1 MGILMGLGSMV
12 FWGVAIF
19 LAAIANRKFENVVVL
34 FWMQV
39 FGFLLGIIYFLYRFP
54 SFLYLNLISSYLPQ
68 LITIALLQLFAY
80 LSFYAGLKKGQV
92 SLVSSVGASWGLLTA
107 ILGVFFLQ
115 ETLRFNQIAAIILII
130 SGIVL
135 ASTNIKE
142 ILSNKKI
149 KLLGGV
155 KEGLMAMLGW
165 GISLFL
171 LASLSKVL
179 GWFLPAL
186 IFRFLL
192 LLFLSVYIVISK
204 KDFIPAKV
212 KFPLWLLLF
221 IGVFDMLAFFAFSL
235 GTSGSSASIV
245 APIGSAYTLVTIA
258 LARIFLKEK
267 LNLNQTI
274 GICGIITGL
283 ILISV

>member
-34 FWMQV
+34 FWMQF
-39 FGFLLGIIYFLYRFP
+39 FGFLLGTVYFLFSLHSININQIAPYIP
-54 SFLYLNLISSYLPQ
+54 HLIA
-68 LITIALLQLFAY
+68 IALLQLFAY

-92 SLVSSVGASWGLLTA
+92 SLVSSIGASWGLLAA
-107 ILGVFFLQ
+107 ILGIIILH
-115 ETLRFNQIAAIILII
+115 ETLRFNQVIGIFLIVA
-130 SGIVL
+130 GIVL

-142 ILSNKKI
+142 IISNKKI
-149 KLLGGV
+149 KLLIGV
-155 KEGLMAMLGW
+155 KEGLMAMVGW

-171 LASLSKVL
+171 LASLTKLL

-186 IFRFLL
+186 IFRLLL
-192 LLFLSVYIVISK
+192 LLFLSIYILLTK
-204 KDFIPAKV
+204 KDFIPTKV

-221 IGVFDMLAFFAFSL
+221 IGIFDMLAFFAFSI
-235 GTSGSSASIV
+235 GTSGSYASIV
-245 APIGSAYTLVTIA
+245 APIGSAYALVTIA
-258 LARIFLKEK
+258 LAQIFLKEK
-267 LNLNQTI
+267 IKINQAI

-283 ILISV
+283 ILISI